1 MTNHALQLDD
11 VYDVW
16 LTPFWQTPVGYA
28 ILIGLALGGILLV
41 YGLVAV
47 LKARRG
53 STKERSLRALRA
65 LSEKVKKN
73 QLDAKKVYQELTGI
87 IKSYAQWRYGLPRGM
102 TDYELTTLLEGV
114 NCDKKHQDE
123 VRRIIADA
131 QTAKF
136 GRLEVLKSHV
146 CNDIAAIISFVEVTA
161 KST

>member
-1 MTNHALQLDD
+1 MHNELQLDD

-28 ILIGLALGGILLV
+28 ILIGVALSGLLMV
-41 YGLVAV
+41 YAIVSAI
-47 LKARRG
+47 KARRG

-73 QLDAKKVYQELTGI
+73 QLDARRVYQELTGI

-102 TDYELTTLLEGV
+102 TDYELTTLLEAV

-123 VRRIIADA
+123 MRRIIADA
-131 QTAKF
+131 QTVKF

-146 CNDIAAIISFVEVTA
+146 YNDIGVVISFVEVTA
-161 KST
+161 KSA